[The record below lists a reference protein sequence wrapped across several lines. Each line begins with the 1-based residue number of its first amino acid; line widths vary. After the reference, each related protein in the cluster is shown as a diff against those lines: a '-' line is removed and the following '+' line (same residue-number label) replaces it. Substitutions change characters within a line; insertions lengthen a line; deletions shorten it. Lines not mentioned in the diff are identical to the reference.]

1 MIDTEDGINLTTQ
14 IGGEYTITI
23 SGYPDN
29 TSYDFSLDG
38 GTTIGIDPL
47 FNGSTE
53 FTYTFTA
60 TQTQTLFI
68 IATMGPS
75 TFGDYTLTFGAITAS
90 PLVPS
95 QGDDIGVGTAKRDV
109 VRLINGNDV
118 YDALG
123 GNGNGYMAG
132 GLGNDTMNAS
142 AGADRG
148 RGHGGDDTIDGGAG
162 NDRFFGDAGDDTMN
176 GGDDDDLLVG
186 GTGNDNLFGQN
197 GADTIYSGDG
207 DDSLNGG
214 NQDDLLYG
222 GNDADSIR
230 AGIGNDVIEA
240 GEGDDWAQGFRGD
253 DIIDLGA
260 GDDRARGGGTGNDRV
275 FGDAGSDLLVG
286 GADNDFLSGGSG
298 SDDLIGG
305 TGDDRMAGGTGA
317 DTFVFVT
324 GHGADVITDFDTSED
339 VLDFSGILIPY
350 DPEFDGIFPVSPSIE
365 YYSEYA
371 SQEGANVVL
380 TIDGGDRVTL
390 LNTDLGDLSAD
401 NFILPEVPSIPET
414 FGESA
419 IHTTTKGARNIF
431 APLVVC
437 VGWVLTHQWTTE
449 SSGRGLL
456 AATIRSP
463 TTSPSGP
470 ASTDTSDP
478 SSTSPARI
486 ISASGSWIAR

>member
-53 FTYTFTA
+53 FTYTFTV
-60 TQTQTLFI
+60 TQTQTLFT

-75 TFGDYTLTFGAITAS
+75 TFADYTLTFDAITAS

-95 QGDDIGVGTAKRDV
+95 QGDDIGVGTAERDV

-118 YDALG
+118 SDALG
-123 GNGNGYMAG
+123 GNGNDYMAG

-176 GGDDDDLLVG
+176 DD
-186 GTGNDNLFGQN
+186 
-197 GADTIYSGDG
+197 DG

-260 GDDRARGGGTGNDRV
+260 GDDLARGGGTDAIYGGTGNDRV

-305 TGDDRMAGGTGA
+305 TGDDRMAGGTSDDRMAGGTSA

-350 DPEFDGIFPVSPSIE
+350 DPEFDGIFPVSPGIE

-380 TIDGGDRVTL
+380 TIDDGDRVTL

-414 FGESA
+414 FGQSA

-437 VGWVLTHQWTTE
+437 IGWVLTHQWTTE

-456 AATIRSP
+456 AAAIRSP

>member
-1 MIDTEDGINLTTQ
+1 
-14 IGGEYTITI
+14 
-23 SGYPDN
+23 N

-60 TQTQTLFI
+60 TQTQTLFT

-75 TFGDYTLTFGAITAS
+75 TFADYTLTFDAITAS

-95 QGDDIGVGTAKRDV
+95 QGNDIGVGTAERDV

-118 YDALG
+118 SDALG
-123 GNGNGYMAG
+123 GNGNDYMAG
-132 GLGNDTMNAS
+132 GLDNDTMNAS

-162 NDRFFGDAGDDTMN
+162 NDR
-176 GGDDDDLLVG
+176 
-186 GTGNDNLFGQN
+186 
-197 GADTIYSGDG
+197 
-207 DDSLNGG
+207 
-214 NQDDLLYG
+214 
-222 GNDADSIR
+222 
-230 AGIGNDVIEA
+230 
-240 GEGDDWAQGFRGD
+240 
-253 DIIDLGA
+253 
-260 GDDRARGGGTGNDRV
+260 V

-286 GADNDFLSGGSG
+286 GADNDFLSDGSG

-414 FGESA
+414 FG
-419 IHTTTKGARNIF
+419 
-431 APLVVC
+431 
-437 VGWVLTHQWTTE
+437 
-449 SSGRGLL
+449 
-456 AATIRSP
+456 
-463 TTSPSGP
+463 
-470 ASTDTSDP
+470 
-478 SSTSPARI
+478 
-486 ISASGSWIAR
+486 

>member
-1 MIDTEDGINLTTQ
+1 MGRKKHYDNFFETDNNEATYAFLAGATPTPLLLNPGDTATGTVGGFIIAGSSSMIDTEDGINLTTQ

-29 TSYDFSLDG
+29 TSYDSSLDD
-38 GTTIGIDPL
+38 GTTIGIDPP

-60 TQTQTLFI
+60 TQTQTLFT
-68 IATMGPS
+68 IATMGPP
-75 TFGDYTLTFGAITAS
+75 TFADYTLTFDAIAAS

-109 VRLINGNDV
+109 VRLINGNDRV
-118 YDALG
+118 DG
-123 GNGNGYMAG
+123 GNGNDEIYGGEGNDDLRGDAGDDNLFGGNGNDYMAG
-132 GLGNDTMNAS
+132 GLGNDTMNA
-142 AGADRG
+142 
-148 RGHGGDDTIDGGAG
+148 GAG

-176 GGDDDDLLVG
+176 GGDDDLLVG
-186 GTGNDNLFGQN
+186 RTGNNNLFGQN
-197 GADTIYSGDG
+197 GADTIYGGDG
-207 DDSLNGG
+207 DDSQNGG

-222 GNDADSIR
+222 GNGADSIR

-260 GDDRARGGGTGNDRV
+260 SDDRARGGDCTDAIYGRTGN
-275 FGDAGSDLLVG
+275 
-286 GADNDFLSGGSG
+286 
-298 SDDLIGG
+298 
-305 TGDDRMAGGTGA
+305 DRMAGGTGA

-324 GHGADVITDFDTSED
+324 GHGADVITDFTTSED

-350 DPEFDGIFPVSPSIE
+350 DLEFDGIFPVSPGVE

-401 NFILPEVPSIPET
+401 NFILQRCRQSRKPSANQQSIKRK
-414 FGESA
+414 
-419 IHTTTKGARNIF
+419 KGRATSVRPLSF
-431 APLVVC
+431 A
-437 VGWVLTHQWTTE
+437 
-449 SSGRGLL
+449 
-456 AATIRSP
+456 
-463 TTSPSGP
+463 
-470 ASTDTSDP
+470 
-478 SSTSPARI
+478 
-486 ISASGSWIAR
+486 

>member
-53 FTYTFTA
+53 FTYTFTV
-60 TQTQTLFI
+60 TQTQTLFT

-75 TFGDYTLTFGAITAS
+75 TFADYTLTFDAITAS

-95 QGDDIGVGTAKRDV
+95 QGDDIGVGTAERDV

-118 YDALG
+118 SDALG
-123 GNGNGYMAG
+123 GNGNDYMAG

-176 GGDDDDLLVG
+176 DD
-186 GTGNDNLFGQN
+186 
-197 GADTIYSGDG
+197 DG

-260 GDDRARGGGTGNDRV
+260 GDDLARGGGTDAIYGGTGNDRV

-286 GADNDFLSGGSG
+286 GADNDFLSGGSD

-305 TGDDRMAGGTGA
+305 TGDDRMAGGTSDDRMAGGTSA

-350 DPEFDGIFPVSPSIE
+350 DPEFDGIFPVSPGIE

-380 TIDGGDRVTL
+380 TIDDGDRVTL

-414 FGESA
+414 FGQSA

-437 VGWVLTHQWTTE
+437 IGWVLTHQWTTE

-456 AATIRSP
+456 AAAIRSP

>member
-75 TFGDYTLTFGAITAS
+75 TFADYTLTFDAITAS

-95 QGDDIGVGTAKRDV
+95 QGDDIGVGTAERDV

-118 YDALG
+118 SDALG
-123 GNGNGYMAG
+123 GNGNDYMAG

-176 GGDDDDLLVG
+176 DD
-186 GTGNDNLFGQN
+186 
-197 GADTIYSGDG
+197 DG

-260 GDDRARGGGTGNDRV
+260 GDDLARGGGTDAIYGGTGNDRV

-286 GADNDFLSGGSG
+286 GADNDFLSGGSD

-305 TGDDRMAGGTGA
+305 TGDDRMAGGTSDDRMAGGTSA

-350 DPEFDGIFPVSPSIE
+350 DPEFDGIFPVSPGIE

-380 TIDGGDRVTL
+380 TIDDGDRVTL

-414 FGESA
+414 FGQSA

-456 AATIRSP
+456 AAAIRSP